1 MLNVTWNNDT
11 VSRSPFLFLPDS
23 CQCPKWYRTEFDL
36 NVLFIHLLI
45 RNMPFYALAYTLRSK
60 VDLIWTRAIRIVI
73 AQSVQFSEIAK
84 KLNIYSCQYFS
95 H

>member
-1 MLNVTWNNDT
+1 
-11 VSRSPFLFLPDS
+11 
-23 CQCPKWYRTEFDL
+23 
-36 NVLFIHLLI
+36 
-45 RNMPFYALAYTLRSK
+45 MPFYALVFTLHPK

-84 KLNIYSCQYFS
+84 KLSIYSCQYFS

>member
-1 MLNVTWNNDT
+1 MAL
-11 VSRSPFLFLPDS
+11 VSRFPFLFLPDS
-23 CQCPKWYRTEFDL
+23 CQCSKWYRAEFDL
-36 NVLFIHLLI
+36 NVLFIHLLT
-45 RNMPFYALAYTLRSK
+45 RNMPFYALVFTLRSK
-60 VDLIWTRAIRIVI
+60 VDLISTRAIRIVK